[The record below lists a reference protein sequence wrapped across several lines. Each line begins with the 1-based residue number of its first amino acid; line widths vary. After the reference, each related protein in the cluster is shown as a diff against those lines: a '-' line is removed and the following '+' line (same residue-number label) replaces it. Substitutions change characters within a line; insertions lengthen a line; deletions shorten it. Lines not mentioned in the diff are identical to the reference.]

1 MDSEAFR
8 QEGHRLVEW
17 VADYLEEVER
27 YPVRSRARPGE
38 VLAALPPAAPERPEH
53 FEQVLSDLDRI
64 VLPGLTHWQHPSFFA
79 YFPANSSYA
88 SILAELVTAGLGV
101 NGFSW
106 VTSPAATE
114 LEQVMCEWMRDLLG
128 LPDRFS
134 FERGGGGVIQ
144 DSASSSTLV
153 AVVAARERAVAA
165 GAEPSRLVAFA
176 SEEAHASVQKA
187 MRVAGFAP
195 DALRAIPTGPTFALE
210 AGRLADELAAARRAG
225 RVPFLTIATSGTTSS
240 LAFDPLDALAD
251 LAGEHG
257 MWLHVDAAMAG
268 VAALCPEHRWVLDG
282 VARVDSWA
290 TNPHKWMGAQF
301 DCALLYVADRRAITA
316 ALSTEPAYLAS
327 AEAGRVVDYR
337 NWQIPLGRRF
347 RALKLWFL
355 LRLEG
360 AEAIRAMLRRHVAWA
375 SELASWVEADPHL
388 QLVEQPRLN
397 LVCLRH
403 RDGPDA
409 TDALVEGAND
419 TGAALF
425 TRTLLGGAP
434 TLRFCVGARTT
445 ERRHV
450 EAGFSLLA
458 RLGAEGAGR
467 RAVGAS
473 SRPGETARNGTGA
486 GIPDLGRRADGAEIG
501 SAGIGRRADGAEI
514 GSAGIGRRADGAE
527 IGDPGQGA

>member
-1 MDSEAFR
+1 MDGEAFR
-8 QEGHRLVEW
+8 RDGHRLVEW
-17 VADYLEEVER
+17 VAEYLDEVER
-27 YPVRSRARPGE
+27 HPVRSRARPGE
-38 VLAALPPAAPERPEH
+38 VFAALPPAAPEHPER

-64 VLPGLTHWQHPSFFA
+64 VVPGLTHWQHPSFFA

-114 LEQVMCEWMRDLLG
+114 LEQVMCEWMRELLG
-128 LPDRFS
+128 LPGRFS
-134 FERGGGGVIQ
+134 FEQDGGGVIQ

-153 AVVAARERAVAA
+153 AVVAARERAIAA

-187 MRVAGFAP
+187 MHVAGFAP
-195 DALRAIPTGPTFALE
+195 GALRAIPTDPSFALDPDRLRDALAVARH
-210 AGRLADELAAARRAG
+210 AGQ
-225 RVPFLTIATSGTTSS
+225 VPFLTIATSGTTSS
-240 LAFDPLDALAD
+240 LAFDPLDALAE
-251 LAGEHG
+251 LAAEHG

-268 VAALCPEHRWVLDG
+268 VAALCPEHRFVLDG

-301 DCALLYVADRRAITA
+301 DCALLYVADRAALTA

-360 AEAIRAMLRRHVAWA
+360 AEAVRTMLRRHVAWA
-375 SELASWVEADPHL
+375 SELASWVDADSHL
-388 QLVEQPRLN
+388 ELVEKPRLN

-409 TDALVEGAND
+409 TDALVEAANA
-419 TGAALF
+419 TGRALF
-425 TRTLLGGAP
+425 TRTVLGGVP

-450 EAGFSLLA
+450 EAGFALLA
-458 RLGAEGAGR
+458 RLAAEGAGR

-473 SRPGETARNGTGA
+473 GRPGEAAPHGTGV
-486 GIPDLGRRADGAEIG
+486 GKIGGRERPGGVETGDQGRGA
-501 SAGIGRRADGAEI
+501 
-514 GSAGIGRRADGAE
+514 
-527 IGDPGQGA
+527 